1 MFDYLDRVLLKNLL
15 RILSNFFLLLSKLI
29 SDYDKETKPKPNPK
43 KEKKYPWID
52 RLWPLEK
59 KKEKHNE

>member
-29 SDYDKETKPKPNPK
+29 SDYEENQKPKQPK
-43 KEKKYPWID
+43 KEKKTPWID
-52 RLWPLEK
+52 RFWPLNK
-59 KKEKHNE
+59 KKENKTNE